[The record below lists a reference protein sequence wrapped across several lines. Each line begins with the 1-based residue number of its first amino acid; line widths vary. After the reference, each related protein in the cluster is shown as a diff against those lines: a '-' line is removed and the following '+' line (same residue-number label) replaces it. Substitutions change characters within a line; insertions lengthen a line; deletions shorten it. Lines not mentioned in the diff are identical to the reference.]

1 MNRTIACM
9 VQTIAPNES
18 APFVNGT
25 MRASFIGTDEEGR
38 SFTFEADVYKSEA
51 RDLGALLYVPNAVNL
66 TISTDIPKCLDSGC
80 SARALPA
87 TANRTGA
94 FCSAH
99 DPRRD
104 AEED

>member
-9 VQTIAPNES
+9 VRAIAPNKS
-18 APFVNGT
+18 ASFVNGR

-51 RDLGALLYVPNAVNL
+51 RDLGALLYVPNVVNL
-66 TISTDIPKCLDSGC
+66 TISTDVPKCLDREC
-80 SARALPA
+80 TAFALPA

-94 FCSAH
+94 FGSAH

>member
-1 MNRTIACM
+1 MKRTIPCM
-9 VQTIAPNES
+9 VRSISPNES

-25 MRASFIGTDEEGR
+25 MRASFIGADEEGR

-80 SARALPA
+80 SARALPV
-87 TANRTGA
+87 TANRTGS
-94 FCSAH
+94 FCGTH
-99 DPRRD
+99 EPRRD
-104 AEED
+104 EED